1 MKKLLLLTTLAIS
14 LINTEGYAAQDD
26 LSAKAPQ
33 ENIEDNLTFSF
44 SYERDESLGK
54 SIESDEN
61 LKAKELSSRML
72 SEDFKTLKGFFTDSS
87 SATTEDAREVH
98 WLSSNNDDLRLSNE
112 IMRKECKDKPSD
124 QYYDLGY
131 NPLPSIL
138 KFDNPKIAYLFLENM
153 LGLPKE
159 ARDMT
164 ITPTRFSKTKVN
176 FREEILYR
184 ISIRDVHQLLST
196 NLLCLYKTTEDSTSL
211 KETIRGIREKAGLNL
226 FFPPLKEHDFDQIKR
241 YGKSLEILEMGLLLK
256 SLFSLFNNVPQYG
269 DQQLTEDNFQERLE
283 NVLLSNISCLL
294 NH

>member
-98 WLSSNNDDLRLSNE
+98 WLSSTNDDLRLSNE

-184 ISIRDVHQLLST
+184 ISIRDVHQLLTT